1 MRLDER
7 KITFAATAFAI
18 VGILLLLLMSET
30 AENASVAQALVAPEN
45 TLVIVSGNV
54 ANVTAGKFMLCDTVH
69 TRAASEETGE
79 PRLTW
84 MCVSVKPGGL
94 PSAVLLSNGR
104 SAVVTGRVKEYKGNR
119 YIEAEKIDLT

>member
-7 KITFAATAFAI
+7 KITFAASAFAI
-18 VGILLLLLMSET
+18 AGILLLLLLSET
-30 AENASVAQALVAPEN
+30 AEKASVAQALVAPEN

-54 ANVTAGKFMLCDTVH
+54 ANATAGKFLLCDKV
-69 TRAASEETGE
+69 
-79 PRLTW
+79 
-84 MCVSVKPGGL
+84 CVSVRPGEL

-104 SAVVTGRVKEYKGNR
+104 SAIVTGRVKEYRGNR